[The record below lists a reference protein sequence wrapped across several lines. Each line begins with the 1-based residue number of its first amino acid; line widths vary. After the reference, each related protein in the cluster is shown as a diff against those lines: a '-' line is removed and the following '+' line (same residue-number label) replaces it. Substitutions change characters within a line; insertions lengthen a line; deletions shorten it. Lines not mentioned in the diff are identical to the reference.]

1 MYIKLCERDLAP
13 VEVFRLLVKSSSA
26 YNSKYL
32 FEWLQRAM
40 QNQSA
45 STPQLLNEI
54 CQNIDALIRYDKATL
69 REILVNVSTISE
81 NMILALE

>member
-1 MYIKLCERDLAP
+1 MYIRLCERDLAP